1 MSLADLMPARLGL
14 GGRLPGRIDDLRG
27 PLRGVIMLPRN
38 LALPGM
44 RECDV
49 ADAESRRTMYGILLT
64 QGNRND
70 IARLVNA
77 DLLSRDW
84 PVIRAALNP
93 RLCRCCERQF
103 GLPAAG
109 RSAGASATE
118 ART

>member
-1 MSLADLMPARLGL
+1 MSLADLIPARLGL
-14 GGRLPGRIDDLRG
+14 GGRLPSRIDDLRG
-27 PLRGVIMLPRN
+27 PLRGVVMLPRN
-38 LALPGM
+38 LAWPGM

-49 ADAESRRTMYGILLT
+49 ADAGSRRTMYGMLLT

-84 PVIRAALNP
+84 PLISATLTP
-93 RLCRCCERQF
+93 RLCRWCERQF
-103 GLPAAG
+103 GLAAAG
-109 RSAGASATE
+109 RSAAASAAE

>member
-1 MSLADLMPARLGL
+1 
-14 GGRLPGRIDDLRG
+14 
-27 PLRGVIMLPRN
+27 MLPRN
-38 LALPGM
+38 LAWPGM

-49 ADAESRRTMYGILLT
+49 ADAEGRRTMYGRLLT

-84 PVIRAALNP
+84 PLIRDALSP
-93 RLCRCCERQF
+93 RLSRWCERRF
-103 GLPAAG
+103 GLAAAG
-109 RSAGASATE
+109 RSAGASAAE

>member
-1 MSLADLMPARLGL
+1 MSLADLLPARLGL

-27 PLRGVIMLPRN
+27 PRRGVIMLPRN
-38 LALPGM
+38 VAWPGM

-49 ADAESRRTMYGILLT
+49 ADAEIRRTMYGMLLT

-70 IARLVNA
+70 ITRLVNA

-84 PVIRAALNP
+84 PLIRDALNH
-93 RLCRCCERQF
+93 RLSRRCERRF
-103 GLPAAG
+103 GLAAVS
-109 RSAGASATE
+109 RSAGAPAAG

>member
-1 MSLADLMPARLGL
+1 
-14 GGRLPGRIDDLRG
+14 
-27 PLRGVIMLPRN
+27 MLPRN
-38 LALPGM
+38 LAWPGM

-49 ADAESRRTMYGILLT
+49 TDADRRRTMYGMLLT

-84 PVIRAALNP
+84 PLIREALNP
-93 RLCRCCERQF
+93 RLSRWCERQF
-103 GLPAAG
+103 GLAAVT
-109 RSAGASATE
+109 RSAGASAAR